1 MSEFITYEKFATI
14 PELKEFVDLLKA
26 NNIPYELE
34 DDVEIF
40 DVSFANNKHNRD
52 YRIKLY
58 PEDFET
64 VTELRNTIAASELE
78 QIDPTYYHFG
88 FTDEELIDLIS
99 KQDEWSPFDFQLA
112 QKILKDRGR
121 EISSQKMGEL
131 KETRIKE
138 LATVEK
144 HDIGGIAAGYIFT
157 ILGGLIS
164 FIIGGYLIKLL
175 ILIGLIIGGYIVSNK
190 KTLPNG
196 KRVYTY
202 TESDR
207 RHGKIILFIGIPIL
221 IAAVLIRLFN
231 TLELFAN

>member
-1 MSEFITYEKFATI
+1 MSEFITYERFATI

-64 VTELRNTIAASELE
+64 VTELRNAIAASELE
-78 QIDPTYYHFG
+78 QIDPTYYLFG

-121 EISSQKMGEL
+121 EISEKEIHEL
-131 KETRIKE
+131 REWRIRE
-138 LATVEK
+138 LAEPEK
-144 HDIGGIAAGYIFT
+144 HETGWIIVGYIFA
-157 ILGGLIS
+157 ILGG
-164 FIIGGYLIKLL
+164 
-175 ILIGLIIGGYIVSNK
+175 LIGLIIGWYIVSAK
-190 KTLPNG
+190 KNLPNG
-196 KRVYTY
+196 ERVYTY
-202 TESDR
+202 NESDR
-207 RHGKIILFIGIPIL
+207 KHGKRILIIGIPVLVISL
-221 IAAVLIRLFN
+221 LIRVIN
-231 TLELFAN
+231 ELELLSN